1 MGEELETA
9 VATQVV
15 LHTAV
20 DATALACGEILEA
33 QGEGLLI
40 LLEALPTLG
49 IERARDA
56 RGECIADGCAVG
68 VLLDVDRRDG
78 EAGGGTGCGLSLIK
92 APLIGAPVTSHQA

>member
-20 DATALACGEILEA
+20 DATALTCREILEA

-92 APLIGAPVTSHQA
+92 APLVGAPVTSHQA

>member
-1 MGEELETA
+1 MGEELQTA
-9 VATQVV
+9 VATKVV

-49 IERARDA
+49 VERARYA
-56 RGECIADGCAVG
+56 WGEGVADGSAVG
-68 VLLDVDRRDG
+68 VLLDVDRCDG
-78 EAGGGTGCGLSLIK
+78 EAGGGTGCRLPLIK
-92 APLIGAPVTSHQA
+92 APFVGAPVTTHQA

>member
-1 MGEELETA
+1 MGEELQTA

-49 IERARDA
+49 VERARDA
-56 RGECIADGCAVG
+56 WGECVTDGCAVG

-78 EAGGGTGCGLSLIK
+78 EASGGAGCGLSLIK

>member
-1 MGEELETA
+1 MLSVVRAEAHEERHISITQPREVTEERLGMGEELQTA

-20 DATALACGEILEA
+20 DATTLACGEILEA

-49 IERARDA
+49 VE
-56 RGECIADGCAVG
+56 
-68 VLLDVDRRDG
+68 
-78 EAGGGTGCGLSLIK
+78 
-92 APLIGAPVTSHQA
+92 

>member
-1 MGEELETA
+1 MGEEPQTA

-20 DATALACGEILEA
+20 DATALARGEILEA

-49 IERARDA
+49 VERARDA
-56 RGECIADGCAVG
+56 WGECVADGSAVG

-78 EAGGGTGCGLSLIK
+78 EAGGGIGCGLSLIK
-92 APLIGAPVTSHQA
+92 ATLIGAPVTSYQA